1 MKNSRYVGVDEGGQL
16 SSSLTIIYTID
27 ATKMLLKLLHNLSLH
42 THHVIKKGWTKKA
55 DEDFSLCL
63 LRWRKK
69 PSPDIST
76 LRVWNS
82 VTPPVSPKLGEHE
95 PLSSTNHGT
104 LSAISSGLLV
114 DTNLDT
120 SAPNT
125 YQAPPAPLPYDLGLA
140 SSQTLAR
147 AVDSCGSKN
156 DHIQLANSQTTGET
170 NDTLKTSDCKNKTD
184 CEQNSRRIT
193 EDEVSKPIISPT
205 EEDVCPICLED
216 YDVQNP
222 RVMTNVN
229 TISICLVFLNGWREV
244 IPVRSV
250 IKIYYFNL
258 YLQVQFHLF
267 LCSIGILHLYLCL

>member
-1 MKNSRYVGVDEGGQL
+1 MGGCCCYFSRRAESDSAPAYFYVL
-16 SSSLTIIYTID
+16 
-27 ATKMLLKLLHNLSLH
+27 
-42 THHVIKKGWTKKA
+42 
-55 DEDFSLCL
+55 
-63 LRWRKK
+63 
-69 PSPDIST
+69 
-76 LRVWNS
+76 
-82 VTPPVSPKLGEHE
+82 SPKLGEHE

-120 SAPNT
+120 SPPNT

-170 NDTLKTSDCKNKTD
+170 NDTLKTSDFKNKTD

-205 EEDVCPICLED
+205 EEDVCPICLEGTLYIVYSCLTNLMNSFLTD

-222 RVMTNVN
+222 RVMTK
-229 TISICLVFLNGWREV
+229 CEHH
-244 IPVRSV
+244 
-250 IKIYYFNL
+250 
-258 YLQVQFHLF
+258 FHLSCV
-267 LCSIGILHLYLCL
+267 LEWMERS